1 MLKAKRILKQS
12 YKQDLDFI
20 VSTLGFVDTTLLI
33 HTIATILQKILGDRD
48 VLELRSIEIIIN
60 DFFSRRFN
68 FEKEEY
74 EDKEK

>member
-1 MLKAKRILKQS
+1 MKRILKKS

-48 VLELRSIEIIIN
+48 ILELRSIEIIIN